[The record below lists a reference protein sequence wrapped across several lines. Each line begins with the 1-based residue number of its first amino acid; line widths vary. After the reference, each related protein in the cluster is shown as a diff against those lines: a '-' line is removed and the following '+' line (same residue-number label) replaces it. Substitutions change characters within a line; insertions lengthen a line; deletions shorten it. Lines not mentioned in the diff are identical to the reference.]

1 MKKSSTP
8 KGKGSKKTVS
18 DLIKSGKQLLTL
30 DDVKKEI
37 LDIVNA
43 EGYIKISKVE
53 NLLNHL
59 N

>member
-1 MKKSSTP
+1 M
-8 KGKGSKKTVS
+8 
-18 DLIKSGKQLLTL
+18 TL

-53 NLLNHL
+53 NLLNHFEL
-59 N
+59 SDDEMTISSIGF